1 MEEQK
6 VFVWMHDFKKDK
18 TLSYLFCTAANVSE
32 ARTKILEKAKAVKET
47 ITECVFNSEGTEYRY
62 KSSSMGAKDG
72 VLHLSA
78 PNSATTEE
86 ICYYNLEEILKKDPV
101 YIAPQ
106 DSVGF
111 VTAASN

>member
-1 MEEQK
+1 MEEQL
-6 VFVWMHDFKKDK
+6 FVWMHEFKEDK
-18 TLSYLFCTAANVSE
+18 TLSYLFCIATNVSE
-32 ARTKILEKAKAVKET
+32 ARTKIIEKAKAVKET

-86 ICYYNLEEILKKDPV
+86 ICYYNLEEVLKKDPI
-101 YIAPQ
+101 YIAPSN
-106 DSVGF
+106 SVGF
-111 VTAASN
+111 VTASN